1 LGNGLTLTIEED
13 TYNIMSIK
21 KQLLQQIKT
30 QREESGKKKKFSGN
44 LMDYIEMVEK
54 DPDIVKSSHKRLH
67 DAIEEHGSY
76 VMPDSDSRKF
86 KVFDG
91 ESIKIHKYF
100 EGEFFGMETVIE
112 KVMSFLS
119 SAAHKGEESR
129 QVLLLMGPV
138 GAGKSALTEHIKKA
152 LEGKKYYTLKNDPH
166 RGEPLQLIPRSL
178 RPSVEAALNVK
189 IDGDISPIARHK
201 LLNDYE
207 GKYENFE
214 VEEVTFSQR
223 GRRGVASVPPMDANS
238 QDVSVLIG
246 SVDISKL
253 DKFAED
259 DPRSLSLNGA
269 FNVGNRGVVEL
280 VEVFKNEIE
289 FLHTIITATQEKRV
303 PSPGKSDMLHFDGV
317 ILAHCNEAEW
327 NRFQSEHTNE
337 AIMDR
342 IVKISVPYCLEL
354 NQEVKI
360 YEKML
365 GKSDFKAH
373 IAPHT
378 LKIAS
383 MFSVMSRLKESAKC
397 DALTKMKIYNGE
409 EVLEKGRVRKVD
421 IKDLREEAKHEGL
434 DGISTRFITKALDNA
449 LTASDK
455 GMITP
460 ISVMDSLTKM
470 VKEQLVDESF
480 KTKCL
485 ELLQKTIREEY
496 LKILETEIAKAF
508 ISAYEE
514 QAQSLFDSYLDNA
527 EAYTTRAKLKDRVT
541 KEERKPDEGFMA
553 SIEEQIGVTGSSR
566 DGFRSDVTAYMFAKM
581 RKGEHVSYK
590 TYEPLKNAIESFLI
604 SSVKSMARIV
614 TKSKTRDDD
623 QKKKYSE
630 MVETLIKEYHYSAE
644 SAEEILVFASNN
656 LWRDS

>member
-1 LGNGLTLTIEED
+1 
-13 TYNIMSIK
+13 MSIK
-21 KQLLQQIKT
+21 KQLLQQIKS
-30 QREESGKKKKFSGN
+30 QRTETNNIKKFAGT
-44 LMDYIEMVEK
+44 LMDYVETVEK
-54 DPDIVKSSHKRLH
+54 DPSIVKSAHKRLH
-67 DAIEEHGSY
+67 DVIEKYGSY
-76 VMPDSDSRKF
+76 VMSDSDPRKF
-86 KVFDG
+86 MIFDG
-91 ESIKIHKYF
+91 EQIKIHKYF
-100 EGEFFGMETVIE
+100 EGEFFGMETVVE

-152 LEGKKYYTLKNDPH
+152 LEGEKYYALKGDPH

-178 RPSVEAALNVK
+178 RPSVESALGVK
-189 IDGDISPIARHK
+189 IDGDISPVARHK
-201 LLNDYE
+201 LLNDYG
-207 GKYENFE
+207 GKYEDFE

-327 NRFQSEHTNE
+327 NRFKSEHTNE

-354 NQEVKI
+354 NQEIKI

-365 GKSDFKAH
+365 GKSEFTSH

-383 MFSVMSRLKESAKC
+383 MFSVMSRLKDSAKC
-397 DALTKMKIYNGE
+397 DILTKMKIYNGE
-409 EVLEKGRVRKVD
+409 DVLEKGRVRKVD
-421 IKDLREEAKHEGL
+421 IKDLREEAKHEGM

-455 GMITP
+455 NMITP

-470 VKEQLVDESF
+470 VKEQLVDEQF
-480 KTKCL
+480 KSKCL

-496 LKILETEIAKAF
+496 LKILENEIAKAF

-514 QAQSLFDSYLDNA
+514 QAQSLFESYLDNA
-527 EAYTTRAKLKDRVT
+527 EAHTTRTKLKDKVT
-541 KEERKPDEGFMA
+541 KEERKPDEQFMI
-553 SIEEQIGVTGSSR
+553 SIEEQIGVTGSAK

-581 RKGEHVSYK
+581 RRGEKVIYS
-590 TYEPLKNAIESFLI
+590 TYEPLKNAIESYLI
-604 SSVKSMARIV
+604 SSVRTMARIV
-614 TKSKTRDDD
+614 TKSKTRNDD
-623 QKKKYSE
+623 QQKKYSD
-630 MVETLIKEYHYSAE
+630 MVETMIKTYSYSPE
-644 SAEEILVFASNN
+644 SAEEILIFAANN

>member
-1 LGNGLTLTIEED
+1 
-13 TYNIMSIK
+13 MSIK

-30 QREESGKKKKFSGN
+30 QREESKKEPKFSGN
-44 LMDYIEMVEK
+44 LIDYIEIVEK
-54 DPDIVKSSHKRLH
+54 NPSVVKSSHKRLH
-67 DAIEEHGSY
+67 DAIAEHGS
-76 VMPDSDSRKF
+76 VDMPDSDPRKF
-86 KVFDG
+86 RIFDG

-100 EGEFFGMETVIE
+100 DGEFFGMENVIE
-112 KVMSFLS
+112 KIMSFLS

-138 GAGKSALTEHIKKA
+138 GAGKSALTEHVKKA
-152 LEGKKYYTLKNDPH
+152 LEGKKYYTLKGDPH

-178 RPSVEAALNVK
+178 RPTLEASLNVK
-189 IDGDISPIARHK
+189 IDGDISPVARHK
-201 LLNDYE
+201 LLNDYA
-207 GKYENFE
+207 GKYEDFE
-214 VEEVTFSQR
+214 VEETTFSQR

-238 QDVSVLIG
+238 QDISVLIG

-259 DPRSLSLNGA
+259 DPRALSLNGA

-354 NQEVKI
+354 NQEIKI

-383 MFSVMSRLKESAKC
+383 MFSVMSRLKDSAKC

-409 EVLEKGRVRKVD
+409 DVLEKGRVRKVD

-460 ISVMDSLTKM
+460 ISVLDSLTKM
-470 VKEQLVDESF
+470 VKEQLVDEGF
-480 KTKCL
+480 KSKCL

-514 QAQSLFDSYLDNA
+514 QAQALFDSYLDNA
-527 EAYTTRAKLKDRVT
+527 EAYTTRAKLKDKVT
-541 KEERKPDEGFMA
+541 REERKPDEIFMA

-566 DGFRSDVTAYMFAKM
+566 EGFRSDVAAYMFAKM
-581 RKGEHVSYK
+581 RRGEKVSYI
-590 TYEPLKNAIESFLI
+590 TYEPLKNAIESYLM

-614 TKSKTRDDD
+614 TKSKTRDDE

-630 MVETLIKEYHYSAE
+630 MVDVMIRDYHYSPE
-644 SAEEILVFASNN
+644 SAEATLIYASHN

>member
-1 LGNGLTLTIEED
+1 
-13 TYNIMSIK
+13 MSIK

-76 VMPDSDSRKF
+76 AMPDSDSRKF

-152 LEGKKYYTLKNDPH
+152 LEGKKYYTLKGDPH

-178 RPSVEAALNVK
+178 RPSVEASLNVK

-238 QDVSVLIG
+238 LDVSVLIG

-397 DALTKMKIYNGE
+397 DALTKMRVYNGE
-409 EVLEKGRVRKVD
+409 DILEKGRVRKVD

-455 GMITP
+455 NMITP
-460 ISVMDSLTKM
+460 ISIMGSLTKM

-480 KTKCL
+480 KAKCL

-496 LKILETEIAKAF
+496 LRILESEIAKAF
-508 ISAYEE
+508 ITAYEE
-514 QAQSLFDSYLDNA
+514 QAQTLFESYLDNA

-541 KEERKPDEGFMA
+541 KEERKPDEQFMA

-581 RKGEHVSYK
+581 RRGEKVVYS
-590 TYEPLKNAIESFLI
+590 TYEPLKNAIESYLI

-614 TKSKTRDDD
+614 TKAKTRDED

-630 MVETLIKEYHYSAE
+630 MVEVMCKEYGYSPE
-644 SAEEILVFASNN
+644 SAEEILAYASNN